1 MKRRIFIAIVFVS
14 IGFNGCKKEQAQI
27 PSFIRINGITLIDTD
42 FVVARNGLKTSNNL
56 TDDWVDM
63 NGDYIGT
70 FQNPTRFP
78 VLYWG
83 KVQGQFTPGVKAD
96 GTAATREIYPFIHP
110 YATTLN
116 LTAGQVTNLTPVYH
130 YWSNTV
136 APVNEFFEDSINS
149 FETIDTPG
157 YAQYTIVHDTA
168 EVFSGKGSLYLQL
181 TSTNSQFELYARNA
195 VLLPLDQPV
204 WLEVNFKVD
213 MPTTVGV
220 IEFVPNGSGGTIQNA
235 VYLVD
240 MQPTSV
246 WKKIYIDF
254 TSTISTNV
262 AGTTFTFIVVGTL
275 PSGQQTGNI
284 YLDNLRVLTF
294 PDK

>member
-1 MKRRIFIAIVFVS
+1 MTGRIFIAIILVS
-14 IGFNGCKKEQAQI
+14 IGLNSCKKEQSQI
-27 PSFIRINGITLIDTD
+27 PSYVRINGIDLIDTD
-42 FVVARNGLKTSNNL
+42 FLTVKNGFKTTNNL
-56 TDDWVDM
+56 SDDWVDM

-83 KVQGQFTPGVKAD
+83 TVQGQFTPGVKAD

-110 YATTLN
+110 YTTNLN
-116 LTAGQVTNLTPVYH
+116 LAAGQVLNFTPVYH
-130 YWSNTV
+130 YWANTV
-136 APVNEFFEDSINS
+136 APINDFFEDSNDYT
-149 FETIDTPG
+149 FKTIDTTG
-157 YAQYTIVHDTA
+157 YASYAIVHDTS
-168 EVFSGKGSLYLQL
+168 EVFSGKGSLYIQL
-181 TSTNSQFELYARNA
+181 TPTRSQFELYEKTP

-213 MPTTVGV
+213 MPTTIGV
-220 IEFVPNGSGGTIQNA
+220 VANVPTSTGSVQNPT
-235 VYLVD
+235 YLVD
-240 MQPTSV
+240 LQPTTV

-262 AGTTFTFIVVGTL
+262 AGTTFQFVIVGTL

-294 PDK
+294 